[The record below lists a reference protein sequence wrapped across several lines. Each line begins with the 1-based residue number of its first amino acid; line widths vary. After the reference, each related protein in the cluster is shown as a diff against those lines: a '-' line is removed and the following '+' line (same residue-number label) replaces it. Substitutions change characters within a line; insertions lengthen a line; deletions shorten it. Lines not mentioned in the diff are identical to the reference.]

1 MNKIVV
7 KTLFFPRVC
16 LQNVGEKTRKQCQT
30 STDINYCKKKKNPY
44 YHDISAINNFQVS
57 CIVHQK

>member
-7 KTLFFPRVC
+7 KTLFSHGFAYKMLVRR
-16 LQNVGEKTRKQCQT
+16 QGNNVKPQLT
-30 STDINYCKKKKNPY
+30 SIIVKKNPY